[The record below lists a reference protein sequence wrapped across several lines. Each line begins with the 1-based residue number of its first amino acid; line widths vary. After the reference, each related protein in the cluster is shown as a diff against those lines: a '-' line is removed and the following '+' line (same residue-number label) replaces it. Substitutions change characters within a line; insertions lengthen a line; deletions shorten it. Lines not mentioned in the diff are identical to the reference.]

1 MDQEELD
8 DVYRRWNVLAN
19 MSAGD
24 LRAWSETECSRL
36 ASVDPAAV
44 IARNLDLLETRK
56 DDWGEKQVE
65 NAKRAISFI
74 ERMRNGEQGEPA
86 KEGCPSKRDI
96 SLLNWGHDPRKPLN
110 KSADNMTDKE
120 MLVAYGGEVKALGD
134 GRIGGYLV
142 RFSGPTDP
150 DLYGDYFTKS
160 TDFGIQATLPVY
172 YQHGYDDTLK
182 NRQIGIG
189 SISSTDAGLWF
200 EAQLEKRDE
209 YEKMVN
215 ELVEM
220 GKLGYSSGAVG
231 HLVSR
236 KEAPNGSQEITTWP
250 LGEASLVLNPAE
262 PRNHV
267 MSIKEYVEAFVP
279 TNNIASDVAEPE
291 AETAEAGTDH
301 PAPSAAEAKSEAIE
315 EAPDMGAEEATPHTE
330 QEDTKMSEQNM
341 DVLKSIEGM
350 IAAQNA
356 RLDAMEAAKAA
367 PAIVEVPTEAKS
379 APAFIK
385 TTGDSEAKAY
395 AAWVRDGD
403 AAALRGAKGYEV
415 DGREVEIK
423 ASNDTD
429 MNIGTAADG
438 GNVVP
443 TGHFEGIFA
452 KKSEADLTDILG
464 LTRIP
469 GVGTTV
475 NVPFDNEA
483 DGEFVSTNEASAY
496 DRDAPALGQQAF
508 TLVKYTKKVQLS
520 EELLEDETSNL
531 LNFIEN
537 FVARGMAKTNNALIV
552 AEAAASGTQA
562 KITTAAGIAAGE
574 IEDIA
579 FNDTVQ
585 FYLDSPNVAWL
596 TRGSTY
602 GNIAAL
608 TGNERLYA
616 EQGIR
621 STFGQYANRPSLL
634 GYPVFFSAKVA
645 ADGTGGN
652 KPVFFGDWS
661 QMGYYM
667 APTMKVLR
675 DPYGDAATGQVNLF
689 YSYRVDYEILQP
701 EAIVYGRVSNT

>member
-1 MDQEELD
+1 MEELD
-8 DVYRRWNVLAN
+8 EVYSKWNRLAN
-19 MSAGD
+19 MSASD

-44 IARNLDLLETRK
+44 IARNLDLLETK
-56 DDWGEKQVE
+56 KGDWTEKHIK
-65 NAKRAISFI
+65 NANRAISFI

-86 KEGCPSKRDI
+86 REGCPSKRDI
-96 SLLNWGHDPRKPLN
+96 SLKNWAHDPRKPLN
-110 KSADNMTDKE
+110 KSTDTMTEKE
-120 MLVAYGGEVKALGD
+120 LLVAYGGEVKALGD

-150 DLYGDYFTKS
+150 DLYGDFFTKG
-160 TDFGIQATLPVY
+160 TNFGIQSTLPVY

-182 NRQIGIG
+182 NRQIGVG
-189 SISSTDAGLWF
+189 EISSTEAGLWF

-236 KEAPNGSQEITTWP
+236 KDADNGAKEIDTWI

-267 MSIKEYVEAFVP
+267 MSIKEFVEASAP
-279 TNNIASDVAEPE
+279 ATSIASDVVEPE
-291 AETAEAGTDH
+291 AETAEAGHDH
-301 PAPSAAEAKSEAIE
+301 PAPPAAEAKSEAIE

-330 QEDTKMSEQNM
+330 QEDTTMSEQNN
-341 DVLKSIEGM
+341 DVLKSIESM

-356 RLDAMEAAKAA
+356 RLDAMEEAKAA
-367 PAIVEVPTEAKS
+367 PAIVEVPAEAKS
-379 APAFIK
+379 APAIIAS
-385 TTGDSEAKAY
+385 TGDSEAKAY
-395 AAWVRDGD
+395 AAWVREGD
-403 AAALRGAKGYEV
+403 AGGLRGAKGYEV

-429 MNIGTAADG
+429 MNVGTAADG
-438 GNVVP
+438 GNLVP

-452 KKSEADLTDILG
+452 KKSESDLTDLLG

-496 DRDAPALGQQAF
+496 DRDAPAVGQQAF

-531 LNFIEN
+531 LAFIEN
-537 FVARGMAKTNNALIV
+537 FVARGMAKTNNSLIV
-552 AEAAASGTQA
+552 AEAAASGTEA
-562 KITTAAGIAAGE
+562 LATTAAGIAAGE
-574 IEDIA
+574 IEQIA

-602 GNIAAL
+602 GDIAAI

-634 GYPVFFSAKVA
+634 GFPVMFSAKVD
-645 ADGTGGN
+645 ADGTGDN
-652 KPVFFGDWS
+652 KPIFFGDWS

-667 APTMKVLR
+667 APSMKVLR

-689 YSYRVDYEILQP
+689 YSYRVDYEILQS

>member
-1 MDQEELD
+1 MEELD
-8 DVYRRWNVLAN
+8 EVYSKWNRLAN
-19 MSAGD
+19 MSASD

-44 IARNLDLLETRK
+44 IARNLDLLETK
-56 DDWGEKQVE
+56 KGDWTQKHID
-65 NAKRAISFI
+65 NANRAISFI

-86 KEGCPSKRDI
+86 REGCPSKRDI
-96 SLLNWGHDPRKPLN
+96 SLKNWAHDPRKPLN
-110 KSADNMTDKE
+110 KSADTMNDNE
-120 MLVAYGGEVKALGD
+120 LLVAYGGEVKALGD

-150 DLYGDYFTKS
+150 DLYGDFFTKS
-160 TDFGIQATLPVY
+160 TDYGIQSTLPVF

-182 NRQIGIG
+182 NRQIGVGEIRSEEG
-189 SISSTDAGLWF
+189 GLWF

-209 YEKMVN
+209 YERMVM

-236 KEAPNGSQEITTWP
+236 KAAENGAQEITAWH

-267 MSIKEYVEAFVP
+267 MSIKEYVEAIAP
-279 TNNIASDVAEPE
+279 TKEIASDVVEPE
-291 AETAEAGTDH
+291 ADTAEAGHDH
-301 PAPSAAEAKSEAIE
+301 PAPTAAEAKSEAIDE
-315 EAPDMGAEEATPHTE
+315 PPVLGETPLTE
-330 QEDTKMSEQNM
+330 HEDTTMSEQNN
-341 DVLKSIEGM
+341 DVLKSIEAM
-350 IAAQNA
+350 IAAQNE
-356 RLDAMEAAKAA
+356 RLNAMEEAKAA
-367 PAIVEVPTEAKS
+367 PAIVEVPEEAKS

-385 TTGDSEAKAY
+385 STGDSEAKAY
-395 AAWVRDGD
+395 AAWVREGD
-403 AAALRGAKGYEV
+403 AGGLRGAKGYEV

-429 MNIGTAADG
+429 MNVGTAADG
-438 GNVVP
+438 GNLVP

-452 KKSEADLTDILG
+452 KKSEADLTDLLG

-475 NVPFDNEA
+475 NVPFDNES
-483 DGEFVSTNEASAY
+483 DGEFISTNEAGSY
-496 DRDAPALGQQAF
+496 DRDAPAIGQQAF

-531 LNFIEN
+531 LAFIEN
-537 FVARGMAKTNNALIV
+537 FVGRGMAKTNNSLIV
-552 AEAAASGTQA
+552 AEAAASGTEA
-562 KITTAAGIAAGE
+562 LATTAAGIAAGE
-574 IEDIA
+574 IEQIA

-585 FYLDSPNVAWL
+585 FYLDSPNIAWL

-602 GNIAAL
+602 GDIAAL
-608 TGNERLYA
+608 TGTDRLYA

-634 GYPVFFSAKVA
+634 GYPVMFSAKVD
-645 ADGTGGN
+645 ADGTGDN
-652 KPVFFGDWS
+652 KPIFFGDWS

-667 APTMKVLR
+667 GNSMKVLR
-675 DPYGDAATGQVNLF
+675 DPYGDAASGQVNLF
-689 YSYRVDYEILQP
+689 YSYRVDYEILQS

>member
-1 MDQEELD
+1 MEELD
-8 DVYRRWNVLAN
+8 EVYRKWNRLAN
-19 MSAGD
+19 MSASD

-36 ASVDPAAV
+36 ASVDPVAV
-44 IARNLDLLETRK
+44 IARNLELLETKK
-56 DDWGEKQVE
+56 DDWTEKHIK
-65 NAKRAISFI
+65 NANRAISFI

-86 KEGCPSKRDI
+86 RDGCPSKRDI
-96 SLLNWGHDPRKPLN
+96 SLMNWAHDPRKPLN
-110 KSADNMTDKE
+110 KSTDTMNDNE
-120 MLVAYGGEVKALGD
+120 LLIAYGGEVKALGD

-150 DLYGDYFTKS
+150 DLYGDFFTKS

-182 NRQIGIG
+182 NRQIGVG
-189 SISSTDAGLWF
+189 EISSTDAGLWF

-236 KEAPNGSQEITTWP
+236 KDADNGSKEIETWI

-267 MSIKEYVEAFVP
+267 MSIKEFVEASAP
-279 TNNIASDVAEPE
+279 ATQEIASDVVEPE
-291 AETAEAGTDH
+291 ADTAEAGHDH
-301 PAPSAAEAKSEAIE
+301 PAPTAAEAKSEAIDE
-315 EAPDMGAEEATPHTE
+315 TPDMGETPHTE
-330 QEDTKMSEQNM
+330 QEDNTMSEQNT
-341 DVLKSIEGM
+341 DVLKSIESM
-350 IAAQNA
+350 IAAQNE
-356 RLDAMEAAKAA
+356 RLDAMEEAKAA
-367 PAIVEVPTEAKS
+367 PAIVEVPAEAKS
-379 APAFIK
+379 APAIIAS
-385 TTGDSEAKAY
+385 TGDSEAKAY

-403 AAALRGAKGYEV
+403 AGGLRGAKGYDV

-423 ASNDTD
+423 ASNNTD

-438 GNVVP
+438 GNLVP

-452 KKSEADLTDILG
+452 KKSEADLTDLLG

-483 DGEFVSTNEASAY
+483 DGEFVSTSEANGY

-531 LNFIEN
+531 LAFIEN
-537 FVARGMAKTNNALIV
+537 FVARGMAKTNNSLIV
-552 AEAAASGTQA
+552 AEAAASGTEA
-562 KITTAAGIAAGE
+562 KVSTAAGIAAGE

-634 GYPVFFSAKVA
+634 GYPVMFSAKVD
-645 ADGTGGN
+645 ADGTGDN
-652 KPVFFGDWS
+652 KPIFFGDWS

-701 EAIVYGRVSNT
+701 EAIVYARVSNT